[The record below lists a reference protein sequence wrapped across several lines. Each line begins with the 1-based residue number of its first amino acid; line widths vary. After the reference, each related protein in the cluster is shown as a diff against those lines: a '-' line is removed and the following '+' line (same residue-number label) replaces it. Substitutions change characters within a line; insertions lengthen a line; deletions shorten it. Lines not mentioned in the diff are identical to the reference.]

1 MDSSSGFSSGGYA
14 RSSSDVCA
22 AFTILIQPLPLAAQ
36 TGLFCQSASYRKH
49 GIIQHGWHWHQ
60 GNNVSM
66 TEYVCASCIDEDAL
80 KEFIEWNA
88 DETYCDFCGE
98 SYDKDYSIPI
108 DDLLKHMRECISR
121 EYDDA
126 ANWLSY
132 ESSEGGYQGPTI
144 DAYDL
149 IVELQID
156 FPKDESGALL
166 QYVLSDFSNQVWCE
180 NNPYGMNSLDVA
192 QFSWE
197 QFSRIVKHERR
208 YFFGAIK
215 QENIFSEALTPGEL
229 LTRILDYAEHM
240 FLVEDNDAG
249 LIIHRARAWK
259 NGQPW
264 NTPEELGPPPTDK
277 ASQPNRMSPAGIP
290 MFYGSESLE
299 TAVLETAS
307 GPGTFSVG
315 KFETNRPIVLLDIS
329 NVPPLPSI
337 FKMIPDSLEVD
348 PRRAIEFLAH
358 ISEEISKPITRD
370 GRQHIEYV
378 PTQVVTEFIRAQEL
392 LGRTAIDGIK
402 YESARNPGH
411 SSYVLFA
418 TQDDVFNENDDRN
431 RNPWLELKSVGYVRA
446 ALTHKEIDLPGDF
459 DISDV

>member
-1 MDSSSGFSSGGYA
+1 
-14 RSSSDVCA
+14 
-22 AFTILIQPLPLAAQ
+22 
-36 TGLFCQSASYRKH
+36 
-49 GIIQHGWHWHQ
+49 
-60 GNNVSM
+60 
-66 TEYVCASCIDEDAL
+66 
-80 KEFIEWNA
+80 
-88 DETYCDFCGE
+88 
-98 SYDKDYSIPI
+98 
-108 DDLLKHMRECISR
+108 
-121 EYDDA
+121 
-126 ANWLSY
+126 
-132 ESSEGGYQGPTI
+132 
-144 DAYDL
+144 
-149 IVELQID
+149 
-156 FPKDESGALL
+156 
-166 QYVLSDFSNQVWCE
+166 
-180 NNPYGMNSLDVA
+180 
-192 QFSWE
+192 
-197 QFSRIVKHERR
+197 
-208 YFFGAIK
+208 
-215 QENIFSEALTPGEL
+215 
-229 LTRILDYAEHM
+229 M

-315 KFETNRPIVLLDIS
+315 TFETNRPIVLLDIS

-418 TQDDVFNENDDRN
+418 TQDHVFNENDDRN
-431 RNPWLELKSVGYVRA
+431 RDPWLELESVRNVRA
-446 ALTHKEIDLPGDF
+446 TLTHKATGFPGAF